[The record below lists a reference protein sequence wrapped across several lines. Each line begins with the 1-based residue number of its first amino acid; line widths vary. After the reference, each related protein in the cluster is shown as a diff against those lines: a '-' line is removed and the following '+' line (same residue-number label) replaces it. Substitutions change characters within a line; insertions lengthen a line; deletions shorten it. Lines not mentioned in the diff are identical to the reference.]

1 MKHDDGESQEG
12 QKIKRE
18 LNKGYQH
25 RNRKEGQRKLHVLQ
39 NLVIQKFFKKGER
52 RKERKK
58 RKLCASK
65 GLLQRIEENWKKG
78 EIGKERKMGE
88 RV

>member
-1 MKHDDGESQEG
+1 LQLTLKQTLKHVDGESQEG

-39 NLVIQKFFKKGER
+39 NLAIQKF
-52 RKERKK
+52 
-58 RKLCASK
+58 
-65 GLLQRIEENWKKG
+65 
-78 EIGKERKMGE
+78 
-88 RV
+88 

>member
-1 MKHDDGESQEG
+1 LKHDDGESQEG

-39 NLVIQKFFKKGER
+39 NLVIQKFKKKEKEGRRGKRESYVLPKACYKELR
-52 RKERKK
+52 KIGRKEK
-58 RKLCASK
+58 
-65 GLLQRIEENWKKG
+65 
-78 EIGKERKMGE
+78 
-88 RV
+88 